1 MRSPDDARGDCFTI
15 TPNDI
20 LGKKMKQ
27 DDRYTL
33 ATGELGAHRLS
44 LLNTIHK
51 PYTEF
56 LLQRVGLEAGMV
68 VADIG
73 CAVQGMFLTGW
84 LNKLAIVA
92 GSLV

>member
-1 MRSPDDARGDCFTI
+1 
-15 TPNDI
+15 
-20 LGKKMKQ
+20 MKQ

-44 LLNTIHK
+44 ILNTIHK

-56 LLQRVGLEAGMV
+56 LLQRFGLEPGMV

-73 CAVQGMFLTGW
+73 CGTGNVSNW
-84 LNKLAIVA
+84 LAQQVGYSGWVFARISHKA
-92 GSLV
+92 